1 MKKIIAMLFGTAIM
15 LPGICQPTIESR
27 SKINWINGDF
37 QSELSM
43 DLESSGLEMPAGKN
57 SAASIMK
64 IKTPAMMKDPLLSL
78 FVDSTDSLGD
88 IVENNLMTLE
98 QLTDI
103 IQNGK
108 RTPEY
113 ISRDCKTMN
122 TKNLVNT
129 KQISTYLV
137 KHQYPYTPE
146 VPIETIA
153 TRGYTGIIIDAR
165 GKIPVHGEYISTEVQ
180 PCFFPEIRDEN
191 MNLIFEKNMVE
202 NPIAKQRGI
211 IQYHYS
217 DNIDDYKE
225 RVGID
230 PLYIRAY
237 KVYGRNRTD
246 PVISRDEAL
255 KIIVNEKNRELL
267 KQGKVVILLNK
278 EQLIHDIQLPLKD
291 ENYYAKLRAVK
302 QWIFDKKIPD
312 VSVKNGKDGL
322 VFSVNLKFIPDSPLL
337 LPEEK
342 NRIKKIAEILAETVK
357 NDEFTVLVEGH
368 TADLGKPIGQMNLS
382 IERTKTVMNALVEE
396 GIPQSIF
403 SYKGYGATKPVAPN
417 DTETGR
423 AQNRRVDITARPKA
437 TYIQKN

>member
-1 MKKIIAMLFGTAIM
+1 MKKIIATLLSAAFMI
-15 LPGICQPTIESR
+15 PGICQGTIESR
-27 SKINWINGDF
+27 SKINWINGEF

-57 SAASIMK
+57 SAASIIK

-78 FVDSTDSLGD
+78 FVDSTDCLGD
-88 IVENNLMTLE
+88 IVENNSMTLE

-129 KQISTYLV
+129 KQISKYLV
-137 KHQYPYTPE
+137 KHRYPYTPE
-146 VPIETIA
+146 IPIETIA
-153 TRGYTGIIIDAR
+153 TRSYTGIIIDAR
-165 GKIPVHGEYISTEVQ
+165 GKLPVHGEYVSTETQ
-180 PCFFPEIRDEN
+180 ACFFPEIRDEN

-202 NPIAKQRGI
+202 NLTAKQKGI
-211 IQYHYS
+211 VQYHYS
-217 DNIDDYKE
+217 DNINDYKD

-230 PLYIRAY
+230 PLYIQAT
-237 KVYGRNRTD
+237 KIYGRNRTD
-246 PVISRDEAL
+246 PVISREEAL
-255 KIIVNEKNRELL
+255 KIIVNENNRDLL
-267 KQGKVVILLNK
+267 KNGKVVILLNK
-278 EQLIHDIQLPLKD
+278 EQLIYDIKLPVKD
-291 ENYYAKLRAVK
+291 DNYYAKLRAVK

-312 VSVKNGKDGL
+312 VNVKNGKDGL
-322 VFSVNLKFIPDSPLL
+322 VFSVDLKFIPDSPQL

-342 NRIKKIAEILAETVK
+342 ERIKKIAEILAETVRD
-357 NDEFTVLVEGH
+357 DEFTVLVEGH

-382 IERTKTVMNALVEE
+382 IERTKTVINALVEE
-396 GIPQSIF
+396 GIPQRIF

-417 DTETGR
+417 NTETER